1 MNDVVVD
8 LVRVRTALAELD
20 RLAAEHPER
29 CNGNGPKWADHL
41 PELDKL
47 TMGTPVKQRIKDYRA
62 RLRAKGYKASTVYLS
77 AAAHDRLL
85 RLSQQG
91 GLTYGDLVALALE
104 RLETDAS
111 GQPLTR
117 EDEDATDRAALAL
130 ADTGD
135 FEDWSAVKARNGL

>member
-1 MNDVVVD
+1 MNGAVVD

-20 RLAAEHPER
+20 RLVAEHPER

-62 RLRAKGYKASTVYLS
+62 RLREKGYKAATLYLP
-77 AAAHDRLL
+77 AGIPDRLAQ
-85 RLSQQG
+85 LSQQT

-111 GQPLTR
+111 GQSITL